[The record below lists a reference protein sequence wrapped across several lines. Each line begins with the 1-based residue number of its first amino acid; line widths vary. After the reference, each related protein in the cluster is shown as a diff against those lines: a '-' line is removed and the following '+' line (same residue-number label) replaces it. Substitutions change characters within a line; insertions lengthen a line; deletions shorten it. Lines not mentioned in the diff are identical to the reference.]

1 MINAGT
7 MGLPLHFGKMPAWFT
22 ERMGLMGGAIVES
35 VVDNYGKSEVLTR
48 MSDPN
53 WFQALGAVM
62 GMQWNSSGVTAAVLG
77 SLKRK
82 VNPKASDLGLYI
94 LGGKG
99 KNGWSVPNQLKRLS
113 DKHSL
118 DGDSLMKSS
127 RLTSRVDNNAVQD
140 GYNLYQ
146 QYFILSDEGEWTSIT
161 QGMNG
166 NTRRARRYHWHSPT
180 VRSFV
185 DAPHTGIVGEKGKP
199 VLNLTDSK
207 ADMLRT
213 NMVELTKEKPA
224 DILDTYRGM
233 VMPNRHDV
241 REEDVN
247 MVRLGSV
254 LNMAYNRDIDNF
266 EDLVM
271 MQGVGAKT
279 LKSLAMVSE
288 VVHGDASRFEDP
300 ARFSF
305 AVGGK
310 DGRPHPIDTKA
321 MDETIDMLQS
331 SVEKSKMGDKDK
343 SKAIKRLHRACVENE
358 KGASPISFLED
369 LMDYE
374 WDYAERNGGKTFL
387 GDVKQGVTRAI
398 MDTQNSLL
406 YGKDQ
411 NSKTST
417 H

>member
-1 MINAGT
+1 MINAGS
-7 MGLPLHFGKMPAWFT
+7 MGLPLHFGKMPSWFT
-22 ERMGLMGGAIVES
+22 ERMGLMGNAIVES

-77 SLKRK
+77 SLKPQI
-82 VNPKASDLGLYI
+82 NPKANDLGLYI

-99 KNGWSVPNQLKRLS
+99 KYGWSVPNQVRRIS
-113 DKHSL
+113 DKHNL
-118 DGDSLMKSS
+118 NGDDLAKSS
-127 RLTSRVDNNAVQD
+127 QLTSRVDNNAAQD

-146 QYFILSDEGEWTSIT
+146 QSFIVTDEGEWTSIT
-161 QGMNG
+161 QGMNK

-180 VRSFV
+180 VKSFV
-185 DAPHTGIVGEKGKP
+185 ETPHTGIVGEKGQP

-213 NMVELTKEKPA
+213 NMVGLTKEKPSEVIGHYK
-224 DILDTYRGM
+224 DI

-247 MVRLGSV
+247 MTRLGSV
-254 LNMAYNRDIDNF
+254 LNMAYNSDIDNF

-271 MQGVGAKT
+271 MKGVGPRT

-305 AVGGK
+305 AIGGK

-321 MDETIDMLQS
+321 MDETINMLQT
-331 SVEKSKMGDKDK
+331 SVDKSKLGDKDK
-343 SKAIKRLHRACVENE
+343 SRAIKRLHRACVENE

-369 LMDYE
+369 LIEYE
-374 WDYAERNGGKTFL
+374 WDHAEKNGGKTFM
-387 GDVKQGVTRAI
+387 GDVKKGVTRTI
-398 MDTQNSLL
+398 MNTQNALL
-406 YGKDQ
+406 YGKSD
-411 NSKTST
+411 SKSK

>member
-1 MINAGT
+1 MINAGS
-7 MGLPLHFGKMPAWFT
+7 MGLPLHFGKMPSWFT
-22 ERMGLMGGAIVES
+22 ERMGLMGNAIVES

-77 SLKRK
+77 SLKPQI
-82 VNPKASDLGLYI
+82 NPKANDLGLYI

-99 KNGWSVPNQLKRLS
+99 KYGWSVPNQVRRIS
-113 DKHSL
+113 DKHNL
-118 DGDSLMKSS
+118 NGDELAKSS
-127 RLTSRVDNNAVQD
+127 QLTSRVDNNAVQD

-146 QYFILSDEGEWTSIT
+146 QYFIVTDEGEWTSIT
-161 QGMNG
+161 QGMNK

-180 VRSFV
+180 VKSFV
-185 DAPHTGIVGEKGKP
+185 ETPHTGIVGEKGQP

-213 NMVELTKEKPA
+213 NMVGLTKEKPSEVLGHYK
-224 DILDTYRGM
+224 DI

-247 MVRLGSV
+247 MTRLGSV
-254 LNMAYNRDIDNF
+254 LNMAYNSDIDNF

-271 MQGVGAKT
+271 MKGVGPRT

-305 AVGGK
+305 AIGGK

-321 MDETIDMLQS
+321 MDETIDMLQT
-331 SVEKSKMGDKDK
+331 SVDKSKLGDKDK
-343 SKAIKRLHRACVENE
+343 SRAIKRLHRACVENE

-369 LMDYE
+369 LIEYE
-374 WDYAERNGGKTFL
+374 WDHAEKNGGKTFM
-387 GDVKQGVTRAI
+387 GDVKKGVTRTI
-398 MDTQNSLL
+398 MNTQNALL
-406 YGKDQ
+406 YGKSDTK
-411 NSKTST
+411 SK

>member
-1 MINAGT
+1 MINAGS
-7 MGLPLHFGKMPAWFT
+7 MGLPLHFGKMPSWFT
-22 ERMGLMGGAIVES
+22 ERMGLMGNAIVES

-77 SLKRK
+77 SLKPQI
-82 VNPKASDLGLYI
+82 NPKANDLGLYI

-99 KNGWSVPNQLKRLS
+99 KYGWSVPNQVRRIS
-113 DKHSL
+113 DKHNL
-118 DGDSLMKSS
+118 NGDELAKSS
-127 RLTSRVDNNAVQD
+127 QLTSRVDNNAVQD

-146 QYFILSDEGEWTSIT
+146 QYFIVTDEGEWTSIT
-161 QGMNG
+161 QGMNK

-180 VRSFV
+180 VKSFV
-185 DAPHTGIVGEKGKP
+185 ETPHTGIVGEKGQP
-199 VLNLTDSK
+199 ILNLTDSK

-213 NMVELTKEKPA
+213 NMVGLTKEKPSEVLGHYK
-224 DILDTYRGM
+224 DI

-247 MVRLGSV
+247 MTRLGSV
-254 LNMAYNRDIDNF
+254 LNMAYNSDIDNF

-271 MQGVGAKT
+271 MKGVGPRT

-305 AVGGK
+305 AIGGK

-321 MDETIDMLQS
+321 MDETIDMLQT
-331 SVEKSKMGDKDK
+331 SVDKSKLGDKDK
-343 SKAIKRLHRACVENE
+343 SRAIKRLHRACVENE

-369 LMDYE
+369 LIEYE
-374 WDYAERNGGKTFL
+374 WDHAEKNGGKTFM
-387 GDVKQGVTRAI
+387 GDVKKGVTRTI
-398 MDTQNSLL
+398 MNTQNALL
-406 YGKDQ
+406 YGKSD
-411 NSKTST
+411 SKSK